1 MRGDQ
6 RLTGGRDV
14 PGFGYAHGC
23 PRKIH
28 DGIGIASSYQVG
40 NPGAIKARRDPADR
54 PTTGRD
60 RCLLGRRGDFRHSA
74 AAGGRGQPRPNHW
87 TAEDFRGHHCKHLEE
102 SRRLRPASTEQAMT
116 RPPKRSMFAGDG
128 VAAPLQH
135 ATFRRIW
142 LASLLSNL
150 GLLIQAVGAAW
161 AMTQMTSSADK
172 VALVQTALMLP
183 VMLISMP
190 AGAIADM
197 YDRRIVALISL
208 AIALSG
214 ATALTVLAWLGLVT
228 PETLL
233 ALCFVVGSGMALFG
247 PAWQSSVTEQV
258 PPETLPSAVALN
270 GISYNIARSFGP
282 AIGGIVVAAAGAVA
296 AFAANAVLYL
306 PLLIVL
312 FLWRRTSQ
320 PSRLPRE
327 RLNRAIV
334 SGVRYIANSPAIK
347 IVLTRTLVTGL
358 IGGSVSAL
366 MPLVARDLLHG
377 GAQTYGIM
385 LGAFGMGAVIGAL
398 NITEVRKRMSGE
410 AAIRAC
416 ALSMGGAIAAVALS
430 REPVLTAAA
439 LVIAGAVWML
449 AVALFNIGVQL
460 SAPRWVAGRSLAA
473 FQASIAGGI
482 AIGSWGWGRLTDA
495 VGVEAALLV
504 SAALM
509 LASPLLG
516 LWLQMPRIG
525 ARNEDAEV
533 LADPEVQLSLTA
545 RSGPLVVEIEY
556 RVAQDNARAFHN
568 VMQEVQ
574 LSRQRNGAYGWSIAR
589 DIADPELWTERYHC
603 PTWLDYLRQRNR
615 STQSERALHQR
626 AIGFHLGPDP
636 VRVRRMLERPFG
648 SVRWKEDT
656 PDRAVSEVLPVT
668 SSAAGGST

>member
-1 MRGDQ
+1 
-6 RLTGGRDV
+6 
-14 PGFGYAHGC
+14 
-23 PRKIH
+23 
-28 DGIGIASSYQVG
+28 
-40 NPGAIKARRDPADR
+40 
-54 PTTGRD
+54 
-60 RCLLGRRGDFRHSA
+60 
-74 AAGGRGQPRPNHW
+74 
-87 TAEDFRGHHCKHLEE
+87 
-102 SRRLRPASTEQAMT
+102 
-116 RPPKRSMFAGDG
+116 MFAADG
-128 VAAPLQH
+128 VTAPLRH
-135 ATFRRIW
+135 PVFRRIW

-150 GLLIQAVGAAW
+150 GLLIQGVGAAW

-183 VMLISMP
+183 IMLISMP

-197 YDRRIVALISL
+197 YDRRIVALLSL
-208 AIALSG
+208 SIALVG
-214 ATALTVLAWLGLVT
+214 ATALSVLAWFGLVT
-228 PETLL
+228 PQILL
-233 ALCFVVGSGMALFG
+233 TFCFIVGSGMALFG
-247 PAWQSSVTEQV
+247 PAWQSSVSEQV
-258 PPETLPSAVALN
+258 PSETLPSAVALN

-282 AIGGIVVAAAGAVA
+282 AIGGIVVATAGAVA
-296 AFAANAVLYL
+296 AFAANAALYI
-306 PLLIVL
+306 PLLVVL
-312 FLWRRTSQ
+312 FLWRRTSE

-334 SGVRYIANSPAIK
+334 SGVRYIANSPSIR
-347 IVLTRTLVTGL
+347 IVLARTLATGL
-358 IGGSVSAL
+358 VGGSVSAL

-398 NITEVRKRMSGE
+398 NITALRRRLSGE
-410 AAIRAC
+410 SAIRAC
-416 ALSMGGAIAAVALS
+416 TLSMAGAIAAVALS
-430 REPVLTAAA
+430 RQPVLTAAA
-439 LVIAGAVWML
+439 LVVAGAVWM
-449 AVALFNIGVQL
+449 AAIALFNIGVQL

-473 FQASIAGGI
+473 FQASIAGGV

-495 VGVEAALLV
+495 AGVEAALLV

-509 LASPLLG
+509 FALPLLG
-516 LWLQMPRIG
+516 LWLRMPPVG

-533 LADPEVQLSLTA
+533 LADPEVRLSLTG

-556 RVAQDNARAFHN
+556 RVDQESARAFHN

-626 AIGFHLGPDP
+626 AMDFHLGPDP

-656 PDRAVSEVLPVT
+656 PDRAAAEVLPVAT
-668 SSAAGGST
+668 AAGSST

>member
-1 MRGDQ
+1 M
-6 RLTGGRDV
+6 
-14 PGFGYAHGC
+14 
-23 PRKIH
+23 
-28 DGIGIASSYQVG
+28 
-40 NPGAIKARRDPADR
+40 
-54 PTTGRD
+54 
-60 RCLLGRRGDFRHSA
+60 
-74 AAGGRGQPRPNHW
+74 
-87 TAEDFRGHHCKHLEE
+87 
-102 SRRLRPASTEQAMT
+102 TE
-116 RPPKRSMFAGDG
+116 RPKRSLFAADG
-128 VAAPLQH
+128 VAAPLRH
-135 ATFRRIW
+135 GVFRRIW

-150 GLLIQAVGAAW
+150 GLLIQGVGAAW

-197 YDRRIVALISL
+197 YDRRVVALISL
-208 AIALSG
+208 SISLAGSTALS
-214 ATALTVLAWLGLVT
+214 VLAWLGLVT
-228 PETLL
+228 PQSLL

-247 PAWQSSVTEQV
+247 PAWQSSVSEQV
-258 PPETLPSAVALN
+258 PAETLPSAVALN

-282 AIGGIVVAAAGAVA
+282 AIGGIVVATAGAVA
-296 AFAANAVLYL
+296 AFAANAVLYI
-306 PLLIVL
+306 PLLVVL
-312 FLWRRTSQ
+312 FLWRRSSE

-327 RLNRAIV
+327 RLNRAMV
-334 SGVRYIANSPAIK
+334 SGVRYIANSPSIR
-347 IVLTRTLVTGL
+347 IVLARTLVTGV

-398 NITEVRKRMSGE
+398 NIAEVRKRMSGE
-410 AAIRAC
+410 AAVRAC
-416 ALSMGGAIAAVALS
+416 ALSMAGAIAAVAMS
-430 REPVLTAAA
+430 KSPVLTAAA

-482 AIGSWGWGRLTDA
+482 AMGSWGWGHLTDV
-495 VGVEAALLV
+495 VGVETALLV

-509 LASPLLG
+509 FVSPLLG
-516 LWLQMPRIG
+516 FWLRMPRIG

-533 LADPEVQLSLTA
+533 LADPEVRLSLTG

-556 RVAQDNARAFHN
+556 RVAQESARAFHN

-626 AIGFHLGPDP
+626 AIDFHLGPDP

-656 PDRAVSEVLPVT
+656 PDRAANEVLPVAN
-668 SSAAGGST
+668 AASGST

>member
-1 MRGDQ
+1 M
-6 RLTGGRDV
+6 
-14 PGFGYAHGC
+14 
-23 PRKIH
+23 
-28 DGIGIASSYQVG
+28 
-40 NPGAIKARRDPADR
+40 
-54 PTTGRD
+54 TGR
-60 RCLLGRRGDFRHSA
+60 SK
-74 AAGGRGQPRPNHW
+74 P
-87 TAEDFRGHHCKHLEE
+87 
-102 SRRLRPASTEQAMT
+102 
-116 RPPKRSMFAGDG
+116 SMFASDG
-128 VAAPLQH
+128 VAAPLRH
-135 ATFRRIW
+135 TIFRRIW

-197 YDRRIVALISL
+197 YDRRIVSL
-208 AIALSG
+208 VSLSIALVG
-214 ATALTVLAWLGLVT
+214 ATALTALAWLGLIT
-228 PETLL
+228 PNILL
-233 ALCFVVGSGMALFG
+233 VFCFVVGSGMALFG
-247 PAWQSSVTEQV
+247 PAWQASVTEQV
-258 PPETLPSAVALN
+258 PAETLPSAVALN

-282 AIGGIVVAAAGAVA
+282 AIGGIVVATAGAVA
-296 AFAANAVLYL
+296 AFAANALLYL
-306 PLLIVL
+306 PLLVAL
-312 FLWRRTSQ
+312 FLWRRTSE

-334 SGVRYIANSPAIK
+334 SGVRYIANSPSIK
-347 IVLTRTLVTGL
+347 IVLARTLVTGL

-385 LGAFGMGAVIGAL
+385 LGAFGMGAVFGAL
-398 NITEVRKRMSGE
+398 NIGEMRKRLSGE
-410 AAIRAC
+410 AAVRAC
-416 ALSMGGAIAAVALS
+416 AISMGGAIAAVGLS
-430 REPVLTAAA
+430 HEPVLTAAA
-439 LVIAGAVWML
+439 LVIAGAAWMM

-495 VGVEAALLV
+495 AGVEIALLV
-504 SAALM
+504 SAILM

-516 LWLQMPRIG
+516 RWLQMPRVG

-556 RVAQDNARAFHN
+556 RVAQENARAFHN
-568 VMQEVQ
+568 VMQDVQ

-626 AIGFHLGPDP
+626 AMDFHVGPDP
-636 VRVRRMLERPFG
+636 VRIRRMLERPFG
-648 SVRWKEDT
+648 SVRWKEET
-656 PDRAVSEVLPVT
+656 PDRAAAEVLPIA
-668 SSAAGGST
+668 SAATGGST

>member
-1 MRGDQ
+1 MIGAPWAQMLGGDS
-6 RLTGGRDV
+6 
-14 PGFGYAHGC
+14 
-23 PRKIH
+23 I
-28 DGIGIASSYQVG
+28 
-40 NPGAIKARRDPADR
+40 
-54 PTTGRD
+54 
-60 RCLLGRRGDFRHSA
+60 
-74 AAGGRGQPRPNHW
+74 
-87 TAEDFRGHHCKHLEE
+87 
-102 SRRLRPASTEQAMT
+102 
-116 RPPKRSMFAGDG
+116 
-128 VAAPLQH
+128 AAPLRH
-135 ATFRRIW
+135 SIFRRIW

-150 GLLIQAVGAAW
+150 GILIQGVGAAW

-183 VMLISMP
+183 VMLIAMP

-197 YDRRIVALISL
+197 HDRRVVALISL
-208 AIALSG
+208 SIALSG
-214 ATALTVLAWLGLVT
+214 ATALTALSWFGLVA
-228 PETLL
+228 PSILL
-233 ALCFVVGSGMALFG
+233 ALCFVVGAGMALFG
-247 PAWQSSVTEQV
+247 PAWQSSVSEQV

-282 AIGGIVVAAAGAVA
+282 AIGGIVVATAGAVA
-296 AFAANAVLYL
+296 AFAANAVLYI

-312 FLWRRTSQ
+312 FLWRRTSE

-327 RLNRAIV
+327 RLNRAMV
-334 SGVRYIANSPAIK
+334 SGVRYIANSPSIR
-347 IVLTRTLVTGL
+347 IVLARTLVTGL

-385 LGAFGMGAVIGAL
+385 LGAFGMGAVVGAL
-398 NITEVRKRMSGE
+398 NIAEIRQRMSGE
-410 AAIRAC
+410 AAVRAC

-430 REPVLTAAA
+430 HEPVLTAAA
-439 LVIAGAVWML
+439 LVVAGASWML

-473 FQASIAGGI
+473 FQASISGGI

-495 VGVEAALLV
+495 AGVEAALLV
-504 SAALM
+504 SATLM
-509 LASPLLG
+509 LLSPLLG
-516 LWLQMPRIG
+516 HWLRMPHIG
-525 ARNEDAEV
+525 GRNEDAEL
-533 LADPEVQLSLTA
+533 LADPEVQLSLTG

-574 LSRQRNGAYGWSIAR
+574 LSRQRNGAYGWAIAR

-615 STQSERALHQR
+615 STQSERALHQS
-626 AIGFHLGPDP
+626 AIDFHLGPDP

-648 SVRWKEDT
+648 SVRWKEET
-656 PDRAVSEVLPVT
+656 PDRAAREVLPVA
-668 SSAAGGST
+668 SAAAGSST

>member
-1 MRGDQ
+1 MTDQ
-6 RLTGGRDV
+6 PKRPTV
-14 PGFGYAHGC
+14 AA
-23 PRKIH
+23 
-28 DGIGIASSYQVG
+28 DGI
-40 NPGAIKARRDPADR
+40 
-54 PTTGRD
+54 T
-60 RCLLGRRGDFRHSA
+60 
-74 AAGGRGQPRPNHW
+74 
-87 TAEDFRGHHCKHLEE
+87 
-102 SRRLRPASTEQAMT
+102 
-116 RPPKRSMFAGDG
+116 
-128 VAAPLQH
+128 APLRH
-135 ATFRRIW
+135 MVFRRIW

-150 GLLIQAVGAAW
+150 GILIQGVGAAW
-161 AMTQMTSSADK
+161 AMTQMTPSADK

-197 YDRRIVALISL
+197 HDRRIVAMISL
-208 AIALSG
+208 SIALSG
-214 ATALTVLAWLGLVT
+214 ATALTVLAWLGLIT
-228 PETLL
+228 PYVLL

-247 PAWQSSVTEQV
+247 PAWQSSVSEQV
-258 PPETLPSAVALN
+258 PSETLPSAVALN

-282 AIGGIVVAAAGAVA
+282 AIGGIVVATSGAVA
-296 AFAANAVLYL
+296 AFAANALLYL
-306 PLLIVL
+306 PLLTVL
-312 FLWRRTSQ
+312 FLWNRVSL

-327 RLNRAIV
+327 RLSRAMV
-334 SGVRYIANSPAIK
+334 SGVRYITNSPSIK
-347 IVLTRTLVTGL
+347 IVLTRTMVTGL
-358 IGGSVSAL
+358 IGGSLSAL

-398 NITEVRKRMSGE
+398 NIAEVRKRLTGE
-410 AAIRAC
+410 AAVRAC

-439 LVIAGAVWML
+439 LVVAGAVWML

-482 AIGSWGWGRLTDA
+482 AIGSWGWGHLTDA
-495 VGVEAALLV
+495 AGVETALLV
-504 SAALM
+504 SAGLM

-516 LWLQMPRIG
+516 IWLPMPRVG

-533 LADPEVQLSLTA
+533 LADPEVQLAITG

-556 RVAQDNARAFHN
+556 RVAQENARAFHN
-568 VMQEVQ
+568 VMQDVQ

-603 PTWLDYLRQRNR
+603 PTWFDYLRQRSR
-615 STQSERALHQR
+615 STQSERALHQS
-626 AIGFHLGPDP
+626 AQAFHLGPDP

-648 SVRWKEDT
+648 SVRWKEET
-656 PDRAVSEVLPVT
+656 PDRAANEVLPVAT
-668 SSAAGGST
+668 AASGST